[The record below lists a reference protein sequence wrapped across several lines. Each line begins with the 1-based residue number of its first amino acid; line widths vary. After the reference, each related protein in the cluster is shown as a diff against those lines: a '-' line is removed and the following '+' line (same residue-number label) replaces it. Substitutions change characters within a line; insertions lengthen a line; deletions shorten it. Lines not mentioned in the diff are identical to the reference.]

1 MDRAAPERAEPRVL
15 AQDRGKQLLGLTK
28 EQDLKLRLG
37 RSESGKASDHKAEGH
52 PQPELRPEA
61 GLQM

>member
-15 AQDRGKQLLGLTK
+15 AQDRGKRLLGPTK

-37 RSESGKASDHKAEGH
+37 RSESGKASDHKARGH